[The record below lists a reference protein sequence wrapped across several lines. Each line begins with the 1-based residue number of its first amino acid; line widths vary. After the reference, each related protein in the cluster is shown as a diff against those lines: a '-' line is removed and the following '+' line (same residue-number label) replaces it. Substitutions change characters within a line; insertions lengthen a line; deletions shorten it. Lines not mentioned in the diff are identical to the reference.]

1 MDPDLVRQQEEA
13 EAASRLRRPLPAGA
27 HIPQQPVQPAIQR
40 DTPFVLRADPRDQLI
55 APPPPAPPK
64 QLGWGPAIRVTSGA
78 FVLTSLGLVA
88 GIMLGV
94 QIGLVSW
101 QSFLIGAAAGYFL
114 GWQSAF
120 ASLRRRYKLGFAEAL
135 RVPLVPTGMMLLALV
150 AGMVVAAFRLGI
162 PGAALTGDPQGS
174 YWLNAGL
181 VALVGL
187 VLATLR
193 LRKAMRPAPKP
204 SI

>member
-1 MDPDLVRQQEEA
+1 MAQQA
-13 EAASRLRRPLPAGA
+13 PP
-27 HIPQQPVQPAIQR
+27 P
-40 DTPFVLRADPRDQLI
+40 DTPFVLRADPRDHLI
-55 APPPPAPPK
+55 AAAPLAPPK
-64 QLGWGPAIRVTSGA
+64 PLGWGGAVRVSTSA

-88 GIMLGV
+88 GILLGV
-94 QIGLVSW
+94 QLGLVSW
-101 QSFLIGAAAGYFL
+101 QSFAIGAAAGYFL

-204 SI
+204 SL